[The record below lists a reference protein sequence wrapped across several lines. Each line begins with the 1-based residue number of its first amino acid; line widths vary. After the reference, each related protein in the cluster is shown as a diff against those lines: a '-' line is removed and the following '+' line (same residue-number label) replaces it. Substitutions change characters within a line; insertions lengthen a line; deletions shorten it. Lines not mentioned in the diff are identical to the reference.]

1 MAATDYYAS
10 SHPPTGQ
17 PAHDTTTPTP
27 TNTAPSPY
35 DNPLPALPGQH
46 QQHHQPPPAAYPA
59 VSPVASPFDDQA
71 YPPYQSNSNTHSS
84 GALGGYPDS
93 SYHGANT
100 QYGGHNSNYGT
111 PPPGQPDPFT
121 DQNAIP
127 MQTHPKMDGSPP
139 RYHTDPEGMYPQPEK
154 RRRKKKKGWFSG
166 RVTWVVY
173 TLTLVQIGVF
183 VGELIKNG
191 ILTGSPI
198 QTKPNFN
205 IMIGPSPYV
214 LINMG
219 ARFTPCMHNIKQVI
233 DNDVQAWPCPNTT
246 SLDAGSLTCSLNEL
260 CGMSGIPDQTGVE
273 SFADRSHEPNQW
285 YRFIVPIFLHAG
297 IIHIGFN
304 MLLQLTLGRDMEKEI
319 GPLRFAVVYFSA
331 GIFGFVLGGN
341 YAADGITSVGAS
353 GSLFG
358 ILALTL
364 LDLFYN
370 WSSRRSPVK
379 DLLFILL
386 DVAIAFVLGLL
397 PGLDNFSHIGGF
409 CMGIVLGI
417 CLLHSP
423 QALRERTGSDD
434 PPYTT
439 VDTQPL
445 TTSPSLSAPAGSSA
459 ALTKFAKQ
467 PVGFFKGRKP
477 LWWAWWLVR
486 AGTLVAAFIGF
497 VLLLRNFYEWRN
509 TCSWCKHLTCL
520 VRLSFPLCSL
530 PLPVFTRHVANL
542 LLAQPVTT
550 NGVNWCDIGGLNLT
564 SSGGNTK
571 RDFVNLATFAA
582 EAVGFV
588 S

>member
-1 MAATDYYAS
+1 MAANDYYNS
-10 SHPPTGQ
+10 SYPPTG
-17 PAHDTTTPTP
+17 PATSFASAGSPHDRTD
-27 TNTAPSPY
+27 A
-35 DNPLPALPGQH
+35 PLPPLPDKQS
-46 QQHHQPPPAAYPA
+46 QQV
-59 VSPVASPFDDQA
+59 VSPVSSPFDDNT
-71 YPPYQSNSNTHSS
+71 YPPYPANSNNTTHSS
-84 GALGGYPDS
+84 GALGGYPDT
-93 SYHGANT
+93 SYHGPP
-100 QYGGHNSNYGT
+100 QYGQNTFASPYDT
-111 PPPGQPDPFT
+111 PPAHGRQHDPFA

-127 MQTHPKMDGSPP
+127 LQSKMSGSPT
-139 RYHTDPEGMYPQPEK
+139 RYNADPERMYPAAGSK
-154 RRRKKKKGWFSG
+154 RQRRKKKEGWFSG
-166 RVTWVVY
+166 RITWVVY
-173 TLTLVQIGVF
+173 VLTTVQIGVF

-233 DNDVQAWPCPNTT
+233 EVNVQSWPCPNTT

-260 CGMSGIPDQTGVE
+260 CGLGGIPDQSDVRE
-273 SFADRSHEPNQW
+273 FNDRSHEPNQW

-319 GPLRFAVVYFSA
+319 GPLRFALVYFSA

-370 WSSRRSPVK
+370 WSSRRSPIK
-379 DLLFILL
+379 DLLFLLL
-386 DVAIAFVLGLL
+386 DIAIAFVLGLL

-409 CMGIVLGI
+409 LMGIVLGI

-423 QALRERTGSDD
+423 QTLRERTGSDE

-439 VDTQPL
+439 VANPISDPQDPTHPPMA
-445 TTSPSLSAPAGSSA
+445 SKNPVVGLS
-459 ALTKFAKQ
+459 KFAKQ
-467 PVGFFKGRKP
+467 PMSFFKGRKP
-477 LWWAWWLVR
+477 LWWAWWILR
-486 AGTLVAAFIGF
+486 AGGLVAAFVGF
-497 VLLLRNFYEWRN
+497 ILLLRNFYEWRN

-520 VRLSFPLCSL
+520 VSLSSL
-530 PLPVFTRHVANL
+530 ITIVL
-542 LLAQPVTT
+542 LTSEQPIKT
-550 NGVNWCDIGGLNLT
+550 NGVEWCDIGGLNLT
-564 SSGGNTK
+564 TTNQNSK
-571 RDFVNLATFAA
+571 RDISFGMAAYALDSFVGAY
-582 EAVGFV
+582 
-588 S
+588 